1 MESSN
6 QYFSPKSDAYEK
18 ALDGIDLCMK
28 QNHSLNG
35 KTDAIYQGF
44 QQNLKQSSEF
54 SVSGLWRKKRNIGQ
68 LKSNHAS

>member
-6 QYFSPKSDAYEK
+6 QYPSPKLDAYEK

-28 QNHSLNG
+28 QNNSLNE
-35 KTDAIYQGF
+35 KTDTSYQGF
-44 QQNLKQSSEF
+44 QHVRKQKSEF

-68 LKSNHAS
+68 LKSNHAT

>member
-6 QYFSPKSDAYEK
+6 QYPSPKLDAYEK

-28 QNHSLNG
+28 QNNSLNE
-35 KTDAIYQGF
+35 KTDTTYQGF
-44 QQNLKQSSEF
+44 QQVRKQKSEF

-68 LKSNHAS
+68 LKSNHAT

>member
-6 QYFSPKSDAYEK
+6 QYPSPKLDAYEK

-28 QNHSLNG
+28 QNHSLNE
-35 KTDAIYQGF
+35 KTDTTYQGF
-44 QQNLKQSSEF
+44 QQVRKQKSEF

-68 LKSNHAS
+68 LKSNHAT